1 MSPLVSLAW
10 VKKSEWIMGDRFNA
24 PVIIKRK
31 KVVAGGGHHGG
42 AWKVA
47 YADFVTAMMAF
58 FLLMWLLNATTEQQR
73 KGLADYFSP
82 TIAVA
87 RISGGGDGLF
97 SGSSMINNETMLQN
111 GAEQPGGIP
120 IDGSPEMAQAAQAR
134 AAEVAA
140 LQDIEAQLLGIG
152 GESLVQQEALRHVV
166 TRLTDEGLI
175 IEVFARENA
184 PLFLKE
190 GTEPAPVLTELTV
203 MFARVFA
210 IVTNPVA
217 VEGHTRGLPLVV
229 ADRPLWD
236 ISTGRAETV
245 RRLLEGGDLDPARI
259 ARITGHADRDLARA
273 NALSVRNNRIEI
285 TLLRVQD

>member
-1 MSPLVSLAW
+1 MS
-10 VKKSEWIMGDRFNA
+10 DRSNA

-82 TIAVA
+82 TIPINRV
-87 RISGGGDGLF
+87 SGGGEGIF
-97 SGSSMINNETMLQN
+97 GGSDMMNEEALGQEALT
-111 GAEQPGGIP
+111 AGGIP
-120 IDGSPEMAQAAQAR
+120 MEGDLAGAEAAAV
-134 AAEVAA
+134 EVAA
-140 LQDIEAQLLGIG
+140 LEDIEAQLLGIG
-152 GESLVQQEALRHVV
+152 GESLIQQEALRHVV

-175 IEVFARENA
+175 IEIFAREGA
-184 PLFLKE
+184 PLFVAG
-190 GTEPAPVLTELTV
+190 GTEPAPVLVELTQ

-217 VEGHTRGLPLVV
+217 IDGHTRAAPHVV
-229 ADRPLWD
+229 ADHPVWA
-236 ISTGRAETV
+236 ISAGRGETV
-245 RRLLEGGDLDPARI
+245 RHLLEGGGLDPQRI
-259 ARITGHADRDLARA
+259 SRITGHADRDLAESD
-273 NALSVRNNRIEI
+273 ALSVRNDRIEV
-285 TLLRVQD
+285 TLLRVQ